1 MRWAL
6 VFLPLSGCATHL
18 SLTAAPTVDGTGHL
32 GTEGRL
38 EGAAAVGTP
47 TMRFYT
53 SLAAGYGY
61 LGALHSGYLTSA
73 VEAGVEGGTEWSW
86 SAGGFGGPRY
96 VAAPGFTAFGGGIAG
111 QLLYRVASTHTEHGA
126 YRVGARLSLEGLYGD
141 GVERALDRPGVVV
154 VQLGFVLRWTT
165 FDTTGAHF

>member
-111 QLLYRVASTHTEHGA
+111 QLLYRVASTHTERGA

>member
-18 SLTAAPTVDGTGHL
+18 SLTAAPTLESTGHV
-32 GTEGRL
+32 GSEGRI

-47 TMRFYT
+47 TVRFYT

-61 LGALHSGYLTSA
+61 LGALRTGYLTSS
-73 VEAGVEGGTEWSW
+73 VEAGAEGGTEWSW
-86 SAGGFGGPRY
+86 SFGGFGGPRY
-96 VAAPGFTAFGGGIAG
+96 LASPGFAAFGGGVAG

-141 GVERALDRPGVVV
+141 RVQTALDRPGLVVL
-154 VQLGFVLRWTT
+154 QLGFVLRWTT